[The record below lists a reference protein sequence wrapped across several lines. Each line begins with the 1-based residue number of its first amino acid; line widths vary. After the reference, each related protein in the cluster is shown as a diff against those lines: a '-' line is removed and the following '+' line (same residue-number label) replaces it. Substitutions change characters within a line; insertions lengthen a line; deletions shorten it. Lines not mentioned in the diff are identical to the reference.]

1 MKNDEEGD
9 GDVRENSLGKSIMYS
24 MGSERK
30 LHAPLV
36 LA

>member
-9 GDVRENSLGKSIMYS
+9 DDVRENSLGNSIMYS

-30 LHAPLV
+30 LHGHL
-36 LA
+36 